1 MPGPTSLKQALNYVH
16 SEWCKC
22 LAWWMEC
29 QEVEQDVILIQGAA
43 AGIITEEQESKELP
57 WSIVWNLTSPS
68 VDLERKKLLLIGI
81 ICC

>member
-1 MPGPTSLKQALNYVH
+1 
-16 SEWCKC
+16 
-22 LAWWMEC
+22 MEC
-29 QEVEQDVILIQGAA
+29 QEVEQGVILIQGAA

-68 VDLERKKLLLIGI
+68 VDLEKKKLLLVGI